1 MKINTDVLA
10 KILADNISENIKID
24 IVDGGSGKL
33 MAKLSVNEDYLRGV
47 SDTIEALANME
58 VSVFE

>member
-1 MKINTDVLA
+1 MKIDTNVLA

-24 IVDGGSGKL
+24 FVGDGRNIT
-33 MAKLSVNEDYLRGV
+33 AKLSVNEDYLRGV
-47 SDTIEALANME
+47 QDTIEALANMD

>member
-1 MKINTDVLA
+1 MKIDTNVLA
-10 KILADNISENIKID
+10 EILADNISENIKID
-24 IVDGGSGKL
+24 IVGDDGKL

-47 SDTIEALANME
+47 QDTIEALANMD

>member
-1 MKINTDVLA
+1 MKIDTNVLA

-24 IVDGGSGKL
+24 LVGDGRKL
-33 MAKLSVNEDYLRGV
+33 TAKLSVNEDDLRGV
-47 SDTIEALANME
+47 QDTIEALANMD

>member
-1 MKINTDVLA
+1 MKIDTNVLA

-24 IVDGGSGKL
+24 FVGDGRNL
-33 MAKLSVNEDYLRGV
+33 TAKPSVNEDYLRGV
-47 SDTIEALANME
+47 QDTIEALANMD

>member
-1 MKINTDVLA
+1 MKIDTDVLA

-24 IVDGGSGKL
+24 VVGDDGKL
-33 MAKLSVNEDYLRGV
+33 MAKLSMNEDYLRGV
-47 SDTIEALANME
+47 QDTIEALANMD

>member
-1 MKINTDVLA
+1 MRIDTNVLA

-24 IVDGGSGKL
+24 FVGDGRNL
-33 MAKLSVNEDYLRGV
+33 TAKLSVNEDYLRGV
-47 SDTIEALANME
+47 QDTIEALANMD

>member
-1 MKINTDVLA
+1 MKIDTNVLA

-24 IVDGGSGKL
+24 FVGDGRNL
-33 MAKLSVNEDYLRGV
+33 TAKLSVNEDYLRGV
-47 SDTIEALANME
+47 QDTIEALANMD

>member
-1 MKINTDVLA
+1 MKIDTNVLA

-24 IVDGGSGKL
+24 LVGDGRKL
-33 MAKLSVNEDYLRGV
+33 TAKLSVNEDYLRGV
-47 SDTIEALANME
+47 QDTIEALANMD